1 MATNDDYLRLRRM
14 TGEDDG
20 ESKYKDTDLD
30 DFIQRAAG
38 DLNLAASLVWGEKA
52 SAVADLV
59 NINESGSSRS
69 LSDLFDHAKKQADYF
84 GGLSTDA
91 DTPTAASGSTTRRIV
106 RA

>member
-14 TGEDDG
+14 VGEDDG
-20 ESKYKDTDLD
+20 ESKYTDTDLD
-30 DFIQRAAG
+30 IFLTQAGSMEGAA
-38 DLNLAASLVWGEKA
+38 ALVWGEKA

-69 LSDLFDHAKKQADYF
+69 LSDLYDHASKQQAYYAGLVAAASADP
-84 GGLSTDA
+84 S
-91 DTPTAASGSTTRRIV
+91 PTASTTRRIV